1 MPTKTRAMYMLQET
15 HFISKNT
22 HRLKGERKSLF
33 HANGNGNKA
42 KIRILDKIDVKI
54 DCNKEQH

>member
-22 HRLKGERKSLF
+22 HRLKGDRQNLF

-42 KIRILDKIDVKI
+42 KIRILDKLDVKI
-54 DCNKEQH
+54 DCNK